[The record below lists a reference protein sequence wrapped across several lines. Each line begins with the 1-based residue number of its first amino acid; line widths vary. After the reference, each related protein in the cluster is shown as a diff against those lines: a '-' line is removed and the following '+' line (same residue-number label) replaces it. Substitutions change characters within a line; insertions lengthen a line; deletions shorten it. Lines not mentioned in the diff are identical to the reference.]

1 MAKTTMLFGTL
12 LLGISLVILAIT
24 QKIGSPSIFI
34 PALVGVPLLI
44 LGFLAEKQPGNRKLL
59 MHIAVTVGLLG
70 ALASIMPIILQ
81 ISKLAKGESLDP
93 LRAGSV
99 FAMAILCGLY
109 VTLCVQSFIKARKNR
124 ESINSGESA

>member
-1 MAKTTMLFGTL
+1 
-12 LLGISLVILAIT
+12 
-24 QKIGSPSIFI
+24 
-34 PALVGVPLLI
+34 
-44 LGFLAEKQPGNRKLL
+44 
-59 MHIAVTVGLLG
+59 
-70 ALASIMPIILQ
+70 MPIILQ

>member
-1 MAKTTMLFGTL
+1 MLFGAL